1 MKISSKRLIL
11 FFWQINL
18 CTFFFS
24 CSGNETSPN
33 IELAPSSQ
41 LVIIG
46 QDLSKTFRSF
56 DRIQSNQWKDFL
68 GAFSTNGVGGSV
80 YYISIGNPGK
90 HSFNY
95 CRIEEVS
102 ILAEKSFSRMISKR
116 EDNEKS
122 IEKNKTE
129 IFNFIEMYSSTKL
142 NSVFDN
148 YTDLEHFFQKVR
160 EIANEPRYQ
169 GFEKSVFLFSDGYH
183 SIPKKEG
190 MTSLSNN
197 DFEGLN
203 FYTCGLQNKALFG
216 DINFLEVESPNAF
229 FDNFIFKLK
238 SEQK

>member
-1 MKISSKRLIL
+1 
-11 FFWQINL
+11 
-18 CTFFFS
+18 
-24 CSGNETSPN
+24 
-33 IELAPSSQ
+33 
-41 LVIIG
+41 
-46 QDLSKTFRSF
+46 
-56 DRIQSNQWKDFL
+56 
-68 GAFSTNGVGGSV
+68 
-80 YYISIGNPGK
+80 
-90 HSFNY
+90 
-95 CRIEEVS
+95 
-102 ILAEKSFSRMISKR
+102 
-116 EDNEKS
+116 
-122 IEKNKTE
+122 
-129 IFNFIEMYSSTKL
+129 MYSSTKL